1 MTFNL
6 TTGQMHLAIV
16 INSLGQALKVEEAV
30 SSEGAQLW
38 NNQIRIPSYQLSS
51 ANLTTQ
57 SIEPHCQIVIFLCT
71 LRRRLARSWLF
82 K

>member
-38 NNQIRIPSYQLSS
+38 NHQIRIPSYRPSS
-51 ANLTTQ
+51 ANRTT
-57 SIEPHCQIVIFLCT
+57 P
-71 LRRRLARSWLF
+71 
-82 K
+82 